1 MTDKNLHRLLRRQ
14 LRKYLPNAES
24 VPEEFLEAVNQAY
37 HDFDRDVKQAENILE
52 LSSQELF
59 IANRELKKTV
69 ETKVA
74 EADALSI
81 RLSRIVNNVQEVIF
95 QTDINGCW
103 TFLNAAWERITG
115 YSVEESLGQTFT
127 SMVYPDDKE
136 TSMYHLSELVNGTE
150 TTSRYNLRYITKSG
164 EVRWTEAIVTL
175 DIDAEG
181 RLLGASGT
189 LTDINARYVAEEK
202 LRQASNNLN
211 QAQALTKLGSFEH
224 PLQAQGNSYWS
235 AQMFKLLNHPG
246 KNDPKLDD
254 LIQAVDEP
262 QRTELAKAIESLRKD
277 RHEINLELPVN
288 KGKAWMMLRA
298 EKQRGRLS
306 KGEVITGTL
315 MDITERKNFEKE
327 LVASK
332 LLAEQALAAKS
343 DFLSNMSHEIRTPM
357 NAIVGLTEIL
367 LQEEKMSAAARRNLE
382 LIEYSADNLL
392 VIINDILDY
401 SKIEANKVELERIP
415 FNLPS
420 LCEKLMATWKIK
432 AQHKHVDL
440 QLEIDPKVPEQ
451 LMGDPYRLN
460 QILLNLLSNA
470 LKFTK
475 EGAVGLK
482 VKLKNQ
488 KQDHYELLF
497 EVHDTG
503 IGISQEKLNSIFE
516 SFTQAY
522 TDTTRNFGGT
532 GLGLAISKRLVEL
545 QGGTIWVESEMGKGS
560 SFFFSIKI
568 SASDEKPVEDAD
580 LAADLS
586 MGLNGI
592 DILVAE
598 DNKVNQMLIKQ
609 VCKNW
614 NATIELADDGDIAVS
629 KSQEKDYDII
639 LMDLQMPNLNGFEAV
654 QAIRKDQANRNTNTP
669 ILALTADAMPETKT
683 YVSRNGF
690 NGYITKPFKSEELL
704 REITRCMDPENQAPI
719 NSSQP

>member
-1 MTDKNLHRLLRRQ
+1 M
-14 LRKYLPNAES
+14 RKFLPNPEDL
-24 VPEEFLEAVNQAY
+24 PEEFLDAINSAY

-59 IANRELKKTV
+59 VANRELKKTLD
-69 ETKVA
+69 TKAA
-74 EADALSI
+74 EADALNL

-95 QTDINGCW
+95 QTDVNGCW

-115 YSVEESLGQTFT
+115 YSVEESLGTSFT
-127 SMVYPDDKE
+127 DMVYPDDKE

-150 TTSRYNLRYITKSG
+150 STSRYNLRYITKSG

-175 DIDAEG
+175 DIDSEG

-224 PLQAQGNSYWS
+224 PLQAEGNSYWS
-235 AQMFKLLNHPG
+235 PQMFRLLNRPG
-246 KNDPKLDD
+246 KNDPKLKD
-254 LIQAVDEP
+254 LVSAIDEP
-262 QRTELAKAIESLRKD
+262 QRTEFQEAIGALRDSLR
-277 RHEINLELPVN
+277 EINMEVPVN
-288 KGKAWMMLRA
+288 GGKAWMMIRA

-306 KGEVITGTL
+306 RGEVITGTL
-315 MDITERKNFEKE
+315 MDITERKTFEKE

-367 LQEEKMSAAARRNLE
+367 LKEEELSEAARKNME

-415 FNLPS
+415 FNLYS

-440 QLEIDPKVPEQ
+440 CLEIDEAVPDH
-451 LMGDPYRLN
+451 LMGDPYRIN
-460 QILLNLLSNA
+460 QILLNLVSNA
-470 LKFTK
+470 LKFTR
-475 EGAVGLK
+475 EGSVCLRVSIK
-482 VKLKNQ
+482 KQ
-488 KQDHYELLF
+488 KKDAFELLF
-497 EVHDTG
+497 EVQDTG
-503 IGISQEKLNSIFE
+503 IGISKEKLESIFE

-545 QGGTIWVESEMGKGS
+545 QGGNIWVESEIGKGS
-560 SFFFSIKI
+560 SFFFTVKI
-568 SASDEKPVEDAD
+568 SASSEKPEVDEA
-580 LAADLS
+580 LEADLS
-586 MGLNGI
+586 NGLNGI

-614 NATIELADDGDIAVS
+614 NATIELANDGSIAVE
-629 KSQEKDYDII
+629 KSLATNYDVI

-654 QAIRKDQANRNTNTP
+654 QAIRKNGENINQNTP

-704 REITRCMDPENQAPI
+704 REITRCMELQENQK
-719 NSSQP
+719 

>member
-1 MTDKNLHRLLRRQ
+1 MTDNNLHRLLRRQ
-14 LRKYLPNAES
+14 IRKYLPDSES
-24 VPEEFLEAVNQAY
+24 VSDEFLDAVNQAY
-37 HDFDRDVKQAENILE
+37 IDFDKDVRQAENILE

-59 IANRELKKTV
+59 VANRELKKTI
-69 ETKVA
+69 ETKAA
-74 EADALSI
+74 EADALSA

-115 YSVEESLGQTFT
+115 YSVEESLGSTFT
-127 SMVYPDDKE
+127 TMVYPDDKE

-175 DIDAEG
+175 DLDAEG

-224 PLQAQGNSYWS
+224 PLHAEGNSYWS
-235 AQMFKLLNHPG
+235 PQMFRLLNRPG
-246 KNDPKLDD
+246 KNDPKLED
-254 LIQAVDEP
+254 LFLTIDEP
-262 QRTELAKAIESLRKD
+262 YRSELREAIQSLSKD
-277 RHEINLELPVN
+277 KREVSMEVSVN
-288 KGKAWMMLRA
+288 KGIAWMMLRA

-306 KGEVITGTL
+306 KGEVVTGTIL
-315 MDITERKNFEKE
+315 DITERKSFEKE
-327 LVASK
+327 LIAAK

-343 DFLSNMSHEIRTPM
+343 EFLSNMSHEIRTPM

-367 LQEEKMSAAARRNLE
+367 LQEDKLSTQVRRNLE

-401 SKIEANKVELERIP
+401 SKIEANKVELEHIP
-415 FNLPS
+415 FQLPS

-440 QLEIDPKVPEQ
+440 ILEVDPAVPDQ

-460 QILLNLLSNA
+460 QILLNLISNA
-470 LKFTK
+470 LKFTRK
-475 EGAVGLK
+475 GAVGLYIS
-482 VKLKNQ
+482 VKSHQ
-488 KQDHYELLF
+488 AEAYELLF
-497 EVHDTG
+497 EVRDTG
-503 IGISQEKLNSIFE
+503 IGISKEKLGSIFE

-545 QGGTIWVESEMGKGS
+545 QGGSIWVESKMGEGS
-560 SFFFSIKI
+560 SFFFTVKLSSSNEAPIN
-568 SASDEKPVEDAD
+568 DPELE
-580 LAADLS
+580 ADLS
-586 MGLNGI
+586 NGLNGI
-592 DILVAE
+592 EILVAE
-598 DNKVNQMLIKQ
+598 DNRVNQMLIKQ

-614 NATIELADDGDIAVS
+614 NATIVLADDGEMAVE
-629 KSQEKDYDII
+629 KSLAANYDVI
-639 LMDLQMPNLNGFEAV
+639 LMDLQMPKLNGFEAV
-654 QAIRKDQANRNTNTP
+654 KAIRSDANNRNNKTP

-683 YVSRNGF
+683 YVTRNGF
-690 NGYITKPFKSEELL
+690 SGYITKPFKSEELL
-704 REITRCMDPENQAPI
+704 REITRCMDACRE
-719 NSSQP
+719 